1 MSRFI
6 PSPRRGIS
14 GSLIIVGGIALF
26 VAGWLILRPETSNNT
41 VESPPI
47 ELRPELSIV
56 NEKSTIGSK
65 ENPRARAAYNMAL
78 VVDPKTGTLPN
89 QIKRR
94 EYLFSATLP
103 TKQRP
108 RLNLRTGQTSEETW
122 RSIGPYNKGGRTRA
136 LAIDISNE
144 NVIQAGGVSGGM
156 WRSENGGDSW
166 TKTTVPASI
175 HSVTCIAQDTRS
187 GKTNTWYYGTG
198 EFTANSA
205 NKGNAPF
212 RGDGVFK
219 STDGGKTWNQLASTA
234 EGIPNNYNSQFQ
246 YIWKIVTNPYN
257 SVQDEVFIATVGAV
271 FRSVDGGNTWTLA
284 LGRKIASTPDT
295 DLNGANLS
303 DFANIAQASNGSY
316 YAVLSQISRTSSSPD
331 QGVYR
336 SADGISW
343 TKITPAVWPKGYA
356 RTLIAPSNTDPTEIY
371 FSINADPD
379 RLIKYR
385 YLRGDGAGNN
395 GLWTDLSENLPDFG
409 GDVGKYDTQNS
420 YNMVLETHPSD
431 GKVVYLGGTNLYR
444 STDGFSSIGNTSWI
458 GGYDTA
464 NNVKIYTNHFVDQH
478 ALAFF
483 KSNPDKML
491 SSNDGGVF
499 ITENN
504 RVEALTW
511 RPLNNGFVT
520 TQFYTLGLDEFGSKG
535 NVVGGLQDNGTLIAS
550 NPVDVSSWNP
560 LLSGD
565 GGYCA
570 ITPGQLYYYTSFQYG
585 KIYRLTL
592 DKNQQ
597 RLTFARVDPLGSG
610 GEDKLLFVNPYVLAP
625 ENHNIMY
632 FGGGDVLWRNRNLAQ
647 VPLYSN
653 NPAAANWETIEDT
666 KIINETISAIAASY
680 NPAGKVFYGTVH
692 GKLFKMENSA
702 AETPEVVE
710 ITSSLFPANAY
721 ISCIA
726 IDRKDSKNLVVAFS
740 NYNVISLFHS
750 DDDGESFQN
759 ISGNLEENSD
769 GSGSGPSVRWVEIV
783 SRNSGV
789 PLFLAGTS
797 TGLYSTELLNGN
809 STIWEKEGS
818 ETIGNTLVM
827 MVKYFSKDGT
837 LVAAT
842 HGNGMFE
849 ARLTDVWPTTINR
862 ETTGFDV
869 GAPYPNP
876 TTSLIRVPFAIPS
889 DGVVKVEVVNLA
901 GQLIKTLL
909 WAELY
914 KGENSVSWD
923 ATNELGVPVNTGIY
937 FLRISYGSQTES
949 AKIMVIQ

>member
-1 MSRFI
+1 MSKFI
-6 PSPRRGIS
+6 SAQGRVIVG
-14 GSLIIVGGIALF
+14 LCLLVGGIALF
-26 VAGWLILRPETSNNT
+26 TGGWLVLRSGPSDNLVGTPPVDLRPE
-41 VESPPI
+41 I
-47 ELRPELSIV
+47 SIAD
-56 NEKSTIGSK
+56 ERSTISSK
-65 ENPRARAAYNMAL
+65 ENPQARAAYNMAL

-94 EYLFSATLP
+94 EYLFSASLP
-103 TKQRP
+103 TKQRS
-108 RLNLRTGQTSEETW
+108 RINLRNSETSEETW

-136 LAIDISNE
+136 LAIDVTNDNIL
-144 NVIQAGGVSGGM
+144 QAGGVSGGM

-166 TKTTVPASI
+166 TKTTVPESI
-175 HSVTCIAQDTRS
+175 HSVTCIVQDTRN
-187 GKTNTWYYGTG
+187 GKTNTWYYGSG

-219 STDGGKTWNQLASTA
+219 SIDGGKSWNQLISTA

-246 YIWKIVTNPYN
+246 YIWEIVANPFN
-257 SVQDEVFIATVGAV
+257 LLQDEVYIATVGAV
-271 FRSVDGGNTWTLA
+271 FRSVNGGNTWTLA
-284 LGRKIASTPDT
+284 LGRKLASTPDT
-295 DLNGANLS
+295 DLNSANLS
-303 DFANIAQASNGSY
+303 DFANIAQASNGVY
-316 YAVLSQISRTSSSPD
+316 YAVLSQIARSGSSPD
-331 QGVYR
+331 RGVYR
-336 SADGISW
+336 SADGITW
-343 TKITPAVWPKGYA
+343 TRITPAIWPNTYA
-356 RTLIAPSNTDPTEIY
+356 RTLIAPTATNPSEIY
-371 FSINADPD
+371 FSINSDPD
-379 RLIKYR
+379 RLVKYR
-385 YLRGDGAGNN
+385 YLRGDGSGNN
-395 GLWTDLSENLPDFG
+395 GIWTDLSENLPDFG

-431 GKVVYLGGTNLYR
+431 GKIVFLGGTNLYR
-444 STDGFSSIGNTSWI
+444 STDGFSSTSLTTWI

-464 NNVKIYTNHFVDQH
+464 NNVKIYANHFVDQH

-504 RVEALTW
+504 RQETLVW
-511 RPLNNGFVT
+511 RTLNNGFVT
-520 TQFYTLGLDEFGSKG
+520 TQFYTLGIDEYGSKG
-535 NVVGGLQDNGTLIAS
+535 NVMGGLQDNGTLIAG
-550 NPVDVSSWNP
+550 NPVDMSSWNA

-565 GGYCA
+565 GGYCH
-570 ITPGQLYYYTSFQYG
+570 ITSGQLYYYASFQFG
-585 KIYRLTL
+585 KAYRLTL

-610 GEDKLLFVNPYVLAP
+610 GEEKLLFVNPFVLAP
-625 ENHNIMY
+625 ENQNIMY

-653 NPAAANWETIEDT
+653 NPASVNWETIEDT
-666 KIINETISAIAASY
+666 KINNETISTIAASY
-680 NPAGKVFYGTVH
+680 NPAGNVFYGTVH
-692 GKLFKMENSA
+692 GKLFKMENST
-702 AETPEVVE
+702 AENPDVTE
-710 ITSSLFPANAY
+710 ITSGQFPANAY
-721 ISCIA
+721 ISSIA

-740 NYNVISLFHS
+740 NYNVISLFFS
-750 DDDGESFQN
+750 DDSGATFEN
-759 ISGNLEENSD
+759 ISGNLEENPD

-783 SRNSGV
+783 SRNSGA

-797 TGLYSTELLNGN
+797 TGLYSTELLNGDA
-809 STIWEKEGS
+809 TVWEKEGS

-837 LVAAT
+837 VVAAT

-849 ARLTDVWPTTINR
+849 ARISDVWPTTINS

-876 TTSLIRVPFAIPS
+876 TTSFVRVPFFIPAN
-889 DGVVKVEVVNLA
+889 GVVKVDVLNLA
-901 GQLIKTLL
+901 GQFIKTLL

-923 ATNELGVPVNTGIY
+923 ATNELGVPVNSGIY
-937 FLRISYGSQTES
+937 ILRISYGSQAKST
-949 AKIMVIQ
+949 KIMIIR

>member
-1 MSRFI
+1 LSRLF
-6 PSPRRGIS
+6 PSPGRGIF
-14 GSLIIVGGIALF
+14 GLLVLVGGIALF
-26 VAGWLILRPETSNNT
+26 VAGWQVLRSDSSGST
-41 VESPPI
+41 VNAPSV
-47 ELRPELSIV
+47 ELRPELSIAD
-56 NEKSTIGSK
+56 EKSTIGSK
-65 ENPRARAAYNMAL
+65 ENPQARAAYNMAL

-94 EYLFSATLP
+94 EYMYSATLP
-103 TKQRP
+103 TKQRS
-108 RLNLRTGQTSEETW
+108 RLNLRAGQTAEETW

-144 NVIQAGGVSGGM
+144 SVLQAGGVSGGM

-166 TKTTVPASI
+166 AKTTVPGSI

-205 NKGNAPF
+205 SKGNAPF

-219 STDGGKTWNQLASTA
+219 STDGGKSWNQLTSTA

-246 YIWKIVTNPYN
+246 YIWKIITNPFN
-257 SVQDEVFIATVGAV
+257 LAQDEVYLATVGAV
-271 FRSVDGGNTWTLA
+271 FRSVNGGNTWTLA
-284 LGRKIASTPDT
+284 LGRKLASTPDT

-303 DFANIAQASNGSY
+303 DFANIAQASNGVY
-316 YAVLSQISRTSSSPD
+316 YAVLSQTARTASSPD

-336 SADGISW
+336 SADGIVW
-343 TKITPAVWPKGYA
+343 AKITPSVWPKGFA
-356 RTLIAPSNTDPTEIY
+356 RTLIAPSTTDPSEIY
-371 FSINADPD
+371 FSINSSPD
-379 RLIKYR
+379 RLVKYR

-431 GKVVYLGGTNLYR
+431 GKIVFLGGTNLYR
-444 STDGFSSIGNTSWI
+444 STDGFSSNDNTAWI

-464 NNVKIYTNHFVDQH
+464 NNVKVYANHFVDQH

-504 RVEALTW
+504 RQEALAW

-520 TQFYTLGLDEFGSKG
+520 TQFYTLGIDEFGSKG
-535 NVVGGLQDNGTLIAS
+535 NVIGGLQDNGTLIAG
-550 NPVDVSSWNP
+550 NPVDVSSWNS

-565 GGYCA
+565 GGYCN
-570 ITPGQLYYYTSFQYG
+570 ITSGQLYYYASFQFG
-585 KIYRLTL
+585 KAYRLTL
-592 DKNQQ
+592 DKNQL
-597 RLTFARVDPLGSG
+597 RLTFARIDPLGSG
-610 GEDKLLFVNPYVLAP
+610 GEDKLLFINPFVLAP
-625 ENHNIMY
+625 ENQNIMY

-653 NPAAANWETIEDT
+653 NPTTINWETIEET
-666 KIINETISAIAASY
+666 KISNETISAIAATY
-680 NPAGKVFYGTVH
+680 NPAGEVFYGTVH
-692 GKLFKMENSA
+692 GKLFKMENST
-702 AETPEVVE
+702 AEKPEVNE
-710 ITSSLFPANAY
+710 ITSTLFPANAY

-726 IDRKDSKNLVVAFS
+726 IDRKYSKNLVVAFS

-750 DDDGESFQN
+750 DDNGESFQN
-759 ISGNLEENSD
+759 ISGNLEENPD
-769 GSGSGPSVRWVEIV
+769 GSGSGPSVRWIEIV
-783 SRNSGV
+783 SRNSGG

-797 TGLYSTELLNGN
+797 TGLYSTESLNGV
-809 STIWEKEGS
+809 STIWEREGS

-837 LVAAT
+837 LIAAT
-842 HGNGMFE
+842 HGNGMYE
-849 ARLTDVWPTTINR
+849 ARLIDVWPTTINNQ
-862 ETTGFDV
+862 GAAFNI

-876 TTSLIRVPFAIPS
+876 TTSLVRAPFTIPN
-889 DGVVKVEVVNLA
+889 DGVVKADIINLV
-901 GQLIKTLL
+901 GQEIKTLL

-923 ATNELGVPVNTGIY
+923 LTNELGGPVNSGIY
-937 FLRISYGSQTES
+937 LLRISYGIQTET
-949 AKIMVIQ
+949 AKIMVIR